1 MRKQT
6 GIKQIQDIEL
16 KDFTWW
22 INSVKYDWNL
32 NLAFVEVYMK
42 ENHLTHSRTFEFDCT
57 TDWDSSKAQNKILEL
72 DIFKGSVEV

>member
-22 INSVKYDWNL
+22 INSVQYDWANDK
-32 NLAFVEVYMK
+32 AFVEVYMK
-42 ENHLTHSRTFEFDCT
+42 ETHLIHSRTFEFECT
-57 TDWDSSKAQNKILEL
+57 EEWTSQTALNKVLEL
-72 DIFKGSVEV
+72 ETFEGSV

>member
-1 MRKQT
+1 MYKQT

-22 INSVKYDWNL
+22 INSVRYDWNL
-32 NLAFVEVYMK
+32 NLAFVEVYMR
-42 ENHLTHSRTFEFDCT
+42 ETHLVHSRTFEFDCT
-57 TDWDSSKAQNKILEL
+57 TDWNSSTALTKILEL